1 MSVLVVGMSHN
12 SAPMSVLEQIA
23 RDSAGVHKLIAQV
36 QDIDPIRE
44 VTVLATCN
52 RIEVYAEVDRFHG
65 SVEGISALLCEPMAG
80 PEQVGTNH
88 LYVHYDDGAVTHL
101 FNVASGLDSMVLGES
116 QILGQAREA
125 LRVGQ
130 EIGSIGHTL
139 NTLFQQALRIGKR
152 SHAETAIDRAGPSV
166 VSAGLERANRML
178 GAVAERRVL
187 ILGAGSMAAM
197 ALNALPDAAQVYVAN
212 RTATSAERLAQT
224 YGATPLPIEAVDDV
238 LPEVDLIVS
247 CTGSMEIMITAEQV
261 ANARSRVDRDLA
273 IVDLALPHDV
283 DPRVVDIDQ
292 VELIS
297 LATLAEDLHDHEST
311 VAVNGVREIVAEE
324 LGAFLA
330 ARRTAKVTP
339 TLVALRS
346 MATGVVDKET
356 ERLIT
361 RLPDLNDAQK
371 AEVANAIRRVAE
383 KLLHQPTVRAKELA
397 QEPGEISYTDALAK
411 LFALDPDTVE
421 AVTRGGVQ

>member
-1 MSVLVVGMSHN
+1 M
-12 SAPMSVLEQIA
+12 
-23 RDSAGVHKLIAQV
+23 
-36 QDIDPIRE
+36 
-44 VTVLATCN
+44 
-52 RIEVYAEVDRFHG
+52 
-65 SVEGISALLCEPMAG
+65 
-80 PEQVGTNH
+80 
-88 LYVHYDDGAVTHL
+88 
-101 FNVASGLDSMVLGES
+101 
-116 QILGQAREA
+116 
-125 LRVGQ
+125 
-130 EIGSIGHTL
+130 
-139 NTLFQQALRIGKR
+139 
-152 SHAETAIDRAGPSV
+152 
-166 VSAGLERANRML
+166 
-178 GAVAERRVL
+178 
-187 ILGAGSMAAM
+187 
-197 ALNALPDAAQVYVAN
+197 
-212 RTATSAERLAQT
+212 
-224 YGATPLPIEAVDDV
+224 

>member
-12 SAPMSVLEQIA
+12 SAPMSVLEQVA
-23 RDSAGVHKLIAQV
+23 RDSNGVQKLIAQV
-36 QDIDPIRE
+36 QDIDPVRE
-44 VTVLATCN
+44 VTVMATCN

-65 SVEGISALLCEPMAG
+65 SVEGISALLCEPMTG
-80 PEQVGTNH
+80 SEQVSNNH

-101 FNVASGLDSMVLGES
+101 FNVAAGLDSMVLGES

-166 VSAGLERANRML
+166 VSAGLERAKRAL
-178 GAVAERRVL
+178 GALEERRVL
-187 ILGAGSMAAM
+187 ILGAGSMAAI

-212 RTATSAERLAQT
+212 RTAASAERLAQT
-224 YGATPLPIEAVDDV
+224 YGATPIPIEAVDDV

-261 ANARSRVDRDLA
+261 AKGRSRTDRALA

-283 DPRVVDIDQ
+283 DPGVVDMAQ

-297 LATLAEDLHDHEST
+297 LATLA
-311 VAVNGVREIVAEE
+311 AVNDVRAIVAEE
-324 LGAFLA
+324 LGAFLV

-346 MATGVVDKET
+346 MATGVVDRET

-383 KLLHQPTVRAKELA
+383 KLLHQPTIRAKELA
-397 QEPGEISYTDALAK
+397 HEPGEISYTDALAK
-411 LFALDPDTVE
+411 LFALDPDAVE